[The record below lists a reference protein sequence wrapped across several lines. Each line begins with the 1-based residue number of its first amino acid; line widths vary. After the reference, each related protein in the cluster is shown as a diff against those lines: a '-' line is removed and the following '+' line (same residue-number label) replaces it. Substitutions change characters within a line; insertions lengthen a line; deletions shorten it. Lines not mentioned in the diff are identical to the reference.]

1 MGDGTGPSCAC
12 NLMFPCRASG
22 HSEGFLAAL
31 MAFISGAK
39 ETKWTVPFKWFQYGV
54 VLTVPYPLVDL
65 FIYFL
70 EVR

>member
-1 MGDGTGPSCAC
+1 M
-12 NLMFPCRASG
+12 
-22 HSEGFLAAL
+22 
-31 MAFISGAK
+31 
-39 ETKWTVPFKWFQYGV
+39 KWTVPFKWFQYGV